1 MLNDQIESH
10 QRIIPGALTLL
21 EDRAEDVPGGVP
33 DVEQAVGV
41 GAVAAAVPVVGAA
54 AGEQPEE
61 RAADDDSRE
70 HGQPDL
76 EAQRTH
82 VHQHSVVGGRP
93 TNDHHR
99 VFVEVWS
106 WEVDHFT
113 AVGRY
118 GETRCRKVHLL

>member
-10 QRIIPGALTLL
+10 QRIITGALTLL
-21 EDRAEDVPGGVP
+21 EERAEYVPGGVP

-41 GAVAAAVPVVGAA
+41 GAVTAAVPVVGAV

-61 RAADDDSRE
+61 RAADDDGRE

-82 VHQHSVVGGRP
+82 VH
-93 TNDHHR
+93 
-99 VFVEVWS
+99 
-106 WEVDHFT
+106 
-113 AVGRY
+113 
-118 GETRCRKVHLL
+118 